1 VFLDFASVWEEVA
14 DAVPDND
21 AIVQGARR
29 VSYREFDDTAAR
41 FAAAL
46 EATGLDEGSKVGLYL
61 HNCPEYLIA
70 QYGAFKHRSIP
81 INVNYRYLDSELV
94 YLLENCD
101 AELLVFHSSLGEC
114 VDRVRDQLPN
124 LKALVEVDDGGAH
137 VEGTV
142 RFDDF
147 LAPHAPQQRKER
159 EGTDPY
165 MLYTGGTTGMPKGVI
180 YAQGEF
186 TARLLEGVA
195 LLGVDVST
203 PKTREDIAPFVQ
215 AIAKRGV
222 EACIPCCPLM
232 HGTGMWV
239 GAMPPLLAGTT
250 VVLLESKSF
259 DAHEVWRLIERERVT
274 RLVIVGD
281 PFARPLLRALE
292 ERERD
297 GNPYDGSSVRS
308 IISAGAIWS
317 AEIKDGLRARLTATL
332 IDALGSTEG
341 GTYALS
347 SADHDHEAATAQ
359 FILSPDTRVI
369 TEDRRD
375 VVRGSGERGLLASR
389 TSATGYYKDPEKT
402 ARTFIELDGD
412 SFVITGDWATVDAN
426 GVITLL
432 GRGSNC
438 INTGGEKVF
447 PEEVEEAIKRHPL
460 VEDCLVVGV
469 PDERL
474 GQRVVAVVG
483 AAGEQPTG
491 EMVVAFLRTSLA
503 HFKIPRDV
511 VVRDAVHRAPNG
523 KADYQW
529 ALAEALTSLSG
540 ASSEHA
546 R

>member
-1 VFLDFASVWEEVA
+1 VFLDFASVWEVVA
-14 DAVPDND
+14 DTVPKHD
-21 AIVQGARR
+21 AIVQGDRR
-29 VSYREFDDTAAR
+29 VSYEEFDGSAAR

-46 EATGLDEGSKVGLYL
+46 EAFGLGEGAKVGLYL
-61 HNCPEYLIA
+61 YNGPEYLIA
-70 QYGAFKHRSIP
+70 QYGAFKHRAIP
-81 INVNYRYLDSELV
+81 INVNYRYLDAELV

-114 VDRVRDQLPN
+114 VARVRDQLPG
-124 LKALVEVDDGGAH
+124 LLGLVEVDDGGEHLDGA
-137 VEGTV
+137 VA
-142 RFDDF
+142 FDDL
-147 LAPHAPQQRKER
+147 LASHRPQARKQR
-159 EGTDPY
+159 GASDPY
-165 MLYTGGTTGMPKGVI
+165 MLYTGGTTGMPKGVM

-195 LLGVDVST
+195 LLGMSASAPT
-203 PKTREDIAPFVQ
+203 TREEIAPFVT
-215 AIAKRGV
+215 ALAARGH
-222 EACIPCCPLM
+222 EATIPCCPLM

-239 GAMPPLLAGTT
+239 GAMPPLLAGST
-250 VVLLESKSF
+250 VVLLESRSF
-259 DAHEVWRLIERERVT
+259 DAHEVWQLADRELVT

-297 GNPYDGSSVRS
+297 GHPYDGSSIRS

-317 AEIKDGLRARLTATL
+317 AEVKDGLRSRLRATL

-347 SADHDHEAATAQ
+347 SADADHEAATAQ
-359 FILSPDTRVI
+359 FVLSPDTRVI

-375 VVRGSGERGLLASR
+375 VARGTGERGLLASR

-402 ARTFIELDGD
+402 ARTFITLDGD
-412 SFVITGDWATVDAN
+412 SFVITGDWATVDVD

-474 GQRVVAVVG
+474 GQRVVAIVG
-483 AAGEQPTG
+483 AGAHAPTG
-491 EMVVAFLRTSLA
+491 ESIVTFVRTSLA
-503 HFKIPRDV
+503 HFKVPRDV
-511 VVRDAVHRAPNG
+511 VVRPVVRRAPNG

-529 ALAEALTSLSG
+529 AVSEALASLAISDG
-540 ASSEHA
+540 AP
-546 R
+546 